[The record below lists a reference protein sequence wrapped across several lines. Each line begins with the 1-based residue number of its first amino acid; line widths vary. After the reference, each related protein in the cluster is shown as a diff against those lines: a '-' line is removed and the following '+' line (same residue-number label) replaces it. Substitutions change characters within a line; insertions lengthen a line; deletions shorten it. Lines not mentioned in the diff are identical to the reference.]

1 MKKIIR
7 QLYLAPTLRESLVL
21 YHHCQYHRMDL
32 LDLPGCCQGLS
43 TLGINYCN
51 SDSNSCLYLWQYER
65 KWAKNDRET
74 FKKTLCRL

>member
-43 TLGINYCN
+43 TLGYKLLQWRFQIP
-51 SDSNSCLYLWQYER
+51 CLYLWQYER
-65 KWAKNDRET
+65 KMGQK
-74 FKKTLCRL
+74 